1 MTLAT
6 RSTHIRANLVSMGG
20 YIATFPH
27 SILRAYADRF
37 SLKALS
43 IRPSG
48 APMASY
54 RRDSEESNFESDRCT
69 SSCMFEISRV
79 RWGRRHAPR
88 AAMRGCG
95 GGPASNS
102 SRLDHIGCLSWGR
115 RVYHALL
122 WLRVPAEARFGRTRS
137 AGRTAEGRVLSQ
149 FDSVSCATCCATL
162 CAWASAS
169 VSTRVVSAMIIRL
182 QVG

>member
-1 MTLAT
+1 MLGIRNYVYTAEAFAARDLGVSKMTLAT

-79 RWGRRHAPR
+79 R
-88 AAMRGCG
+88 
-95 GGPASNS
+95 
-102 SRLDHIGCLSWGR
+102 
-115 RVYHALL
+115 
-122 WLRVPAEARFGRTRS
+122 
-137 AGRTAEGRVLSQ
+137 
-149 FDSVSCATCCATL
+149 
-162 CAWASAS
+162 
-169 VSTRVVSAMIIRL
+169 
-182 QVG
+182 